1 MKITVK
7 EQLNFQEL
15 INFIYDNNINN
26 GKFLPDSNDFIN
38 TVWVDN
44 YAIEFDDDS
53 YITKDDTWT
62 IKHKVE
68 ITKDIKLP
76 SVLVYDGNY
85 FNALYGLSINEIEK
99 RFIDYVYGV
108 ETIHLINGDTHTL
121 IYKDGELVE

>member
-15 INFIYDNNINN
+15 INFIYDNNIKN
-26 GKFLPDSNDFIN
+26 GKFLPDSSDFIN

-44 YAIEFDDDS
+44 YALEFDDDS

-68 ITKDIKLP
+68 IAKDIKLP
-76 SVLVYDGNY
+76 SVLVYDGKY
-85 FNALYGLSINEIEK
+85 FKALYGLSINEIEK

-121 IYKDGELVE
+121 VYKDGELVE

>member
-38 TVWVDN
+38 TVWVDK
-44 YAIEFDDDS
+44 YALEFDDDS

-76 SVLVYDGNY
+76 SVLVYDGKY
-85 FNALYGLSINEIEK
+85 FKALYGLSINEIEK

-121 IYKDGELVE
+121 VYKDGELVE